1 MRTEMNE
8 IAVISMARNDDFF
21 IPKWVAYYGDQF
33 GKANLYLILDGLD
46 QIKPEDQEI
55 NCIRVPHK
63 KLSRAKG
70 DKNRAAI
77 VSNLAKALFKRYKR
91 VIACDID
98 EFLVL
103 DPKNK
108 NSLYNYLIQSHAGTS
123 ISAQGIDVGQH
134 INLEKEISVEQ
145 PFLAQRNYGLVSSRY
160 TKPVVALKP
169 GPWGSGFH
177 RVKGKNFHIDKNLFL
192 FHFGMVDFQRSTG
205 KTEDQSRIDQGWT
218 NHLDRRF
225 ELFKIISEGVPADG
239 DEVFDKYRI
248 IQNWKRPLYAWNK
261 PGTLNKESLI
271 KIPQRFHSIV

>member
-1 MRTEMNE
+1 MNE

-70 DKNRAAI
+70 DKNRVAI

-108 NSLYNYLIQSHAGTS
+108 NSLYNYLIQSHSGAS

-134 INLEKEISVEQ
+134 IKLEKEISVEQ

-160 TKPVVALKP
+160 TKPVVALQP
-169 GPWGSGFH
+169 IQWGSGFH
-177 RVKGKNFHIDKNLFL
+177 RVKGKNFHIDQNLFL

-205 KTEDQSRIDQGWT
+205 KTKDQSRIDQGWT

-225 ELFKIISEGVPADG
+225 ELFKIISEGVPAEG

-261 PGTLNKESLI
+261 PGTLTKESLI

>member
-1 MRTEMNE
+1 MNE

-108 NSLYNYLIQSHAGTS
+108 NSLYNYLIQSHSGTS

-169 GPWGSGFH
+169 IQWGSGFH
-177 RVKGKNFHIDKNLFL
+177 RVKGKNFHIDQNLFL
-192 FHFGMVDFQRSTG
+192 FHFGMVDFERSTG
-205 KTEDQSRIDQGWT
+205 KTKDQSRIDQGWT

-225 ELFKIISEGVPADG
+225 ELFKIISEGIPTDG

-261 PGTLNKESLI
+261 PGTLSNVSLI